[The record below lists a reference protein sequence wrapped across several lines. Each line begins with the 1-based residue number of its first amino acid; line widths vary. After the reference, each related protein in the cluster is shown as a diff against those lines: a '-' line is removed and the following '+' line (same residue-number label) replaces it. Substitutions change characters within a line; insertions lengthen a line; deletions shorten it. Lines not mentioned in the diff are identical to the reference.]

1 MDLISAR
8 TDSRDTA
15 TLAAN
20 NRYIPSADWPEKTN
34 LTIEAQQSRVD
45 ALIRLIGLVVL
56 VFGLVLIYFTYTN
69 AGAGLAPVIVTVDY
83 ALGLLLSVVG
93 AFATF
98 AKFK

>member
-1 MDLISAR
+1 
-8 TDSRDTA
+8 
-15 TLAAN
+15 
-20 NRYIPSADWPEKTN
+20 

-45 ALIRLIGLVVL
+45 ALIRLVGVVVL
-56 VFGLVLIYFTYTN
+56 VFGLLLIYYTYAN
-69 AGAGLAPVIVTVDY
+69 AGAGLASEIVTVDY

>member
-1 MDLISAR
+1 
-8 TDSRDTA
+8 
-15 TLAAN
+15 
-20 NRYIPSADWPEKTN
+20 

-45 ALIRLIGLVVL
+45 ALVRLIGFVVL

-69 AGAGLAPVIVTVDY
+69 AGAGLASEIVTVDY
-83 ALGLLLSVVG
+83 GLGLLLSAVG

>member
-1 MDLISAR
+1 
-8 TDSRDTA
+8 
-15 TLAAN
+15 
-20 NRYIPSADWPEKTN
+20 

-45 ALIRLIGLVVL
+45 ALIRLIGLIVL
-56 VFGLVLIYFTYTN
+56 VFGLALIYYTYAN
-69 AGAGLAPVIVTVDY
+69 AGAGLASEIVTVDY